1 MSFCVSVCDRDIY
14 IYIFVCMCV
23 RVKGG
28 KVKFIKNKIKFY

>member
-1 MSFCVSVCDRDIY
+1 MIEIYIY
-14 IYIFVCMCV
+14 IYIFVFMCV